1 MKKLFFVLLLLS
13 ALSSSKAQETND
25 ITWFGLDFSKAK
37 MVGSVGFTNPSQIQ
51 SYYLN
56 QWNTIMIAEMDK
68 YSISKYYAKPNVK
81 VNLDKCK
88 ANNNK
93 VIASTLVTD
102 NTHSIS
108 EADVEAV
115 VKQYKSKEGVGEGL
129 LYVVESF
136 DKTKEMAFIYVVS
149 FDIKSGKINKIKKK
163 EGKAGGFGI
172 RNYWLGAVFNVM
184 KTGWN

>member
-1 MKKLFFVLLLLS
+1 LSLLKIFSLANLNLFNLKTEKMKHLFFVLLLIS
-13 ALSSSKAQETND
+13 ALSSAKAQETND

-37 MVGSVGFTNPSQIQ
+37 MLGSVGFTNPSQIQ

-56 QWNTIMIAEMDK
+56 QWNAIMIAEMDK

-102 NTHSIS
+102 KTHSIS
-108 EADVEAV
+108 EADVETII
-115 VKQYKSKEGVGEGL
+115 KHYKSKEGEGL

-136 DKTKEMAFIYVVS
+136 DKTK
-149 FDIKSGKINKIKKK
+149 
-163 EGKAGGFGI
+163 
-172 RNYWLGAVFNVM
+172 
-184 KTGWN
+184 